1 MNDDEL
7 AKILGYEPSRE
18 QRLVI
23 MRYARDHDLTPPEA
37 ANLFAFPVLLF
48 VNPDGVTFDHEG
60 ETLTSD
66 QLTAKYPHNK
76 LVFIREQID
85 PELLNCLN
93 IKR

>member
-1 MNDDEL
+1 MNNDEL

-48 VNPDGVTFDHEG
+48 VNPDGVTFDYER
-60 ETLTSD
+60 ESLTPD
-66 QLTAKYPHNK
+66 ELKAKYPYYK

-85 PELLNCLN
+85 PTIKCLTN
-93 IKR
+93 NQ